1 MSRKFFKTRFSPI
14 RPDVGFYETFKL
26 LSSASAEL
34 LWWLGAPGKWAANF
48 GFLLLFVI
56 VMLPALLPAFIRYLW
71 SAGVRKN
78 LMYGSSIRHQLDVY
92 LPSDHKR
99 DPSRRRPVVIF
110 ISGGAWIIGY
120 KTWAFLMGLVFQD
133 NGVVFVA
140 PDYRNF
146 PQGRIP
152 DMVKDVSEAIRWTF
166 ENLEELGGDANNVT
180 LMGQSAG
187 AHLAALCVIDAAE
200 KEAALEKLCASH
212 GLPEL
217 VGKEQLQAGW
227 WRMMEQ
233 VQRNEAGAHSS
244 MEGMAFSC
252 RQLSRFVGISGPYN
266 ILKLIPFMQ
275 ARGLPKNVLNA
286 LVAGDPLKQSPACR
300 VLDLSP
306 HAVSF
311 LPKVSLFHGTADA
324 TVPHAQTVEFAMAL
338 ERAGG
343 RVETV
348 KLYEGKSHTDPILE
362 DPCKGSDPLML
373 DLLNLITA
381 KDSSTSSLSSS
392 PSSSSL
398 SSSSSSSLSPIIQ
411 HRRLHPRVIAVA
423 RWLNPF

>member
-146 PQGRIP
+146 PPG
-152 DMVKDVSEAIRWTF
+152 
-166 ENLEELGGDANNVT
+166 GGDANNVT

-217 VGKEQLQAGW
+217 
-227 WRMMEQ
+227 

>member
-286 LVAGDPLKQSPACR
+286 LVAGDPLKQSP
-300 VLDLSP
+300 
-306 HAVSF
+306 
-311 LPKVSLFHGTADA
+311 GAD
-324 TVPHAQTVEFAMAL
+324 P
-338 ERAGG
+338 
-343 RVETV
+343 
-348 KLYEGKSHTDPILE
+348 P
-362 DPCKGSDPLML
+362 P
-373 DLLNLITA
+373 
-381 KDSSTSSLSSS
+381 
-392 PSSSSL
+392 PSSGSCL
-398 SSSSSSSLSPIIQ
+398 
-411 HRRLHPRVIAVA
+411 
-423 RWLNPF
+423 